1 MGAGRSQEAAFELRA
16 DLPRGT
22 WTLVG
27 DGIILESVDV
37 RFEVFVR
44 RGEQELP
51 VVSWDHRFDPRPSG
65 FDAVPFEEPAQG
77 AAIDRRDGDLLVFRY
92 TGQSAVSMN
101 AYVPNGDGFRQKGR
115 IPHLRLPK

>member
-27 DGIILESVDV
+27 DGIILEPVDV